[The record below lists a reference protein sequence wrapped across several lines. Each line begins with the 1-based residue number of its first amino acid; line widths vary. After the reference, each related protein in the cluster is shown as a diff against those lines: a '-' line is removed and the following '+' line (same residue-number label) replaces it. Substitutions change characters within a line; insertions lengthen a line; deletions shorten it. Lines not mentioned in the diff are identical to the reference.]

1 MLDTTTETPRS
12 PAQAEAPRSV
22 NDWLLVAAVAIV
34 AFVVAAL
41 TWNAIASDGPT
52 VVQPDLVSGFEYTS
66 DATTG
71 QTVSAGVTTQYFG
84 HSGELFPENEAVPG
98 IEDGYDDT
106 PWKIAKPGVT
116 TTYFGY
122 SGELSPENSTAG
134 PTPNFAHDK
143 PLGDSR

>member
-1 MLDTTTETPRS
+1 M
-12 PAQAEAPRSV
+12 

-41 TWNAIASDGPT
+41 TWNAIASDGPS

-71 QTVSAGVTTQYFG
+71 QKVSAGVTTQYFG
-84 HSGELFPENEAVPG
+84 YSGELFPENDAAAG
-98 IEDGYDDT
+98 IDDGNEDT
-106 PWKIAKPGVT
+106 PWKIAEPGIT

-122 SGELSPENSTAG
+122 SGELSPE
-134 PTPNFAHDK
+134 K
-143 PLGDSR
+143 